1 MISGAIINPA
11 KKFLVSCFLVALSI
25 SLSGCA
31 LINFGINSAIALA
44 PLKLLFSCLPEGTAI
59 DTPEGSRPVE
69 SLRPGDLIIGFEGRP
84 VKVLQVHGYAEEVTG
99 EEFLEVGFEDGSL
112 VNLCKLHRI
121 DGIRAGKLEVGD
133 ILGSG
138 HVVRSIRAY
147 GGVERSYDL
156 LTEDD
161 GYRVA
166 GIPVNSMINE
176 MYETGRNGGQ
186 LKD

>member
-1 MISGAIINPA
+1 MMNSATA
-11 KKFLVSCFLVALSI
+11 QLARKFLVFCFLASLSI
-25 SLSGCA
+25 SLSSCA
-31 LINFGINSAIALA
+31 LVNFGINSAIALA
-44 PLKLLFSCLPEGTAI
+44 PLKLLFSCLPEGTTI

-69 SLRPGDLIIGFEGRP
+69 SLRPGDMIIGFEGRP

-121 DGIRAGKLEVGD
+121 DGIRAGKLKVGD
-133 ILGSG
+133 MLGRG
-138 HVVRSIRAY
+138 HVVKSIRAY

-166 GIPVNSMINE
+166 GVPVNSMISE

>member
-1 MISGAIINPA
+1 MIDGAIVQRARIY
-11 KKFLVSCFLVALSI
+11 LVPCLLIALSV
-25 SLSGCA
+25 SLSSCA
-31 LINFGINSAIALA
+31 LVNFGINSAIALA

-59 DTPEGSRPVE
+59 DTPEGSRPIE
-69 SLRPGDLIIGFEGRP
+69 SLRPGDTIIGFEGRP

-99 EEFLEVGFEDGSL
+99 EEFLEVSFEDGSL

-133 ILGSG
+133 VIGSG
-138 HVVRSIRAY
+138 HIVKSIRSY

-166 GIPVNSMINE
+166 GVPVNSMITE